1 MTLKLRRLT
10 PKFENVGNDS
20 LHVKKTSADLH
31 LFQDL
36 FYDATPFSHCLAKG
50 KNEAACRVQA
60 NKLESCIH
68 FMCNI
73 PGEFMRDNDPRCF
86 KQFFD
91 KLQETNESII

>member
-1 MTLKLRRLT
+1 
-10 PKFENVGNDS
+10 
-20 LHVKKTSADLH
+20 
-31 LFQDL
+31 
-36 FYDATPFSHCLAKG
+36 
-50 KNEAACRVQA
+50 VQA

-86 KQFFD
+86 KHFFD